1 MPSFDVVSKLE
12 MHEVENALQQAK
24 KEIAQRFD
32 FKDTGT
38 EIDKN
43 EEGIRIVA
51 DSEGRIAAALKV
63 LEEKLVKRKVPLK
76 NLTYGAVLPAA
87 SSTVRQEITL
97 QQGIATEKA
106 REIVRVIKDSKKK
119 VQASIQG
126 DTVRVSG
133 RDRDT
138 LQEIIA
144 LLRHKPWLL
153 ALLPLWL
160 VRGKAHFKRKLADH
174 VHINPATLPYREDV
188 LGILRAGA
196 AQV

>member
-12 MHEVENALQQAK
+12 MHEVENALLQAK

-38 EIDKN
+38 ELDKN

-76 NLTYGAVLPAA
+76 ALDAQKPEPAGGSTY
-87 SSTVRQEITL
+87 RQLVKLKE
-97 QQGIATEKA
+97 GISTEKA
-106 REIVRVIKDSKKK
+106 KEIVKHVKDSKIK

-126 DTVRVSG
+126 DVVRISG
-133 RDRDT
+133 KKRDD
-138 LQEIIA
+138 LQATIA
-144 LLRHKPWLL
+144 AIK
-153 ALLPLWL
+153 AKDFDLPLQ
-160 VRGKAHFKRKLADH
+160 FT
-174 VHINPATLPYREDV
+174 NFRE
-188 LGILRAGA
+188 
-196 AQV
+196 